1 MGKTIL
7 LASPVPIISPYNK
20 QKARI
25 QLLPTRMMNQP
36 FFQRLPQK
44 LAREYAWC
52 YNPKLLISM
61 TAADGWLGL
70 AGAKARIPSL
80 LVCHTSVHETLLTAH
95 LREQLFRDMQDP
107 ADVTYDPTI
116 ANIIQDFLAKDKKT
130 GDAGKAAGSSGESQ
144 KGKQNDGGA
153 QQPGVKAGTK
163 KKGKKRRE
171 SHRAR

>member
-1 MGKTIL
+1 
-7 LASPVPIISPYNK
+7 
-20 QKARI
+20 
-25 QLLPTRMMNQP
+25 
-36 FFQRLPQK
+36 
-44 LAREYAWC
+44 
-52 YNPKLLISM
+52 M

-70 AGAKARIPSL
+70 AWAKARIPSL
-80 LVCHTSVHETLLTAH
+80 LVCHTSAHETLLTAH

-107 ADVTYDPTI
+107 ADVTYDPTV
-116 ANIIQDFLAKDKKT
+116 AKKTIQDFLAKDKKT

-171 SHRAR
+171 SPRAR

>member
-1 MGKTIL
+1 M
-7 LASPVPIISPYNK
+7 A
-20 QKARI
+20 
-25 QLLPTRMMNQP
+25 
-36 FFQRLPQK
+36 
-44 LAREYAWC
+44 
-52 YNPKLLISM
+52 
-61 TAADGWLGL
+61 GWVWPGQ
-70 AGAKARIPSL
+70 KARIPSL
-80 LVCHTSVHETLLTAH
+80 LVCHTSAHETLLTAH

-163 KKGKKRRE
+163 QEGKEEKGEPQGQIDPRNAMKKGKPR
-171 SHRAR
+171 